1 LPQLH
6 LGEFNMAMSTD
17 YVNALG
23 AGSGLDTVAL
33 VTAMVN
39 ADKSSKQSSIDRR
52 STENVANISGLA
64 QVNSALSTLK
74 TAFSALDD
82 KSDFNFSTLTNSTPT
97 VVNAKLDSSTAV
109 PGTYKVTVSQLA
121 QNDVFQTTV
130 VSDVL
135 EADTYTV
142 SADVASGGSVSF
154 TYADITYTQAFDTDA
169 ATTMSGLVAAINAGS
184 AASTV
189 TAAASSSTVF
199 TITKDAGSD
208 TQMTLGT
215 IGGTSDGS
223 TVLSI
228 STANTTTGQTAETL
242 DQNGLLAATVVIQ
255 VGSGP
260 AETVTLAAGSTSLP
274 ELVEGINALNADVS
288 ARLVQT
294 STGNY
299 RVVVEGP
306 QGSENALTIT
316 DSVFGLQNTNVPE
329 IDTYTLDAAV
339 ASGGTASFTYSG
351 TTYTQAFDT
360 SASNTMVLLAAQV
373 SAASG
378 VSAAAVANSDVAF
391 TITKDAASD
400 TQMTKGTIGGNTD
413 GTTALS
419 MSTAD
424 TTAGTVLNNIQTA
437 QNSTISINGLSV
449 SSATNQIEAVAPGLT
464 IDLMETTSSPVVLSV
479 GRDTTSTKAS
489 IMSVVESY
497 NAFEAVMKDLTTVKN
512 AAGERGVLNKDSG
525 IIQIRTAMYKLMT
538 DVSSTPGTTIT
549 SMADMGISRTQ
560 AGVMIIDSAVLG
572 TAVTNHYDEITQL
585 FSADTN
591 NQLTYGDASRG
602 LAGDIVKQVS
612 DYLATSGILAS
623 RATGYSAITATVL
636 KEQTSLDLKMEA
648 AEARYTKQFST
659 MNKIMEEMNSMQDY
673 LSSQLE
679 NLPFTAKN
687 D

>member
-1 LPQLH
+1 
-6 LGEFNMAMSTD
+6 MAMSTD

-223 TVLSI
+223 TALSI

-274 ELVEGINALNADVS
+274 ELVEGINALTADVS

-294 STGNY
+294 SSGNY

-316 DSVFGLQNTNVPE
+316 DSVFGLQHTNVPE
-329 IDTYTLDAAV
+329 IDTYTLSAGV
-339 ASGGTASFTYSG
+339 SSGGTASFTYSG

-400 TQMTKGTIGGNTD
+400 TQMTKGTMGGTTD